1 MMSLS
6 TRSSNAIKL
15 SPGKGVNNRIDPC
28 ENGEQVLIGNTTV
41 GFHSYFQQAC
51 LRISSIARCPEAI
64 LIYLSSLCVFFALL
78 SLRAIDD
85 NRLTSWQWIFSESD
99 LLAISFTLIIG
110 LMIAWYISTIK
121 LSRHY
126 FVPVL
131 FLISYSIGI
140 LHWSSPEVIV
150 DAARYFTQAKYV
162 EMYGIGYFIS
172 EWGRGIMAWT
182 DLPLVPFI
190 YGLIFQVS
198 GESRA
203 GIQVINTLFF
213 SGTVIMT
220 FFIGKLL
227 WSERVGLYGA
237 LMLLAIPY
245 LHTQVPL
252 MLVDVPAM
260 FFLSLAIFV
269 YTRALT
275 RQNSILP
282 VLAAVCIVL
291 AMLTKYSTWL
301 MLSILPVISLVLFK
315 ITVNP
320 DARKM
325 MLKQNIIVL
334 ASLSAFLGLLL
345 LWKHEVFVNQIE
357 LLIGYQ
363 WPALSGW
370 SESHLST
377 FLFQSHP
384 FVSLA
389 AVVSL
394 YLAYKKRDLKYLI
407 IGWMILLILIIDIR
421 RIRYVLIAFPML
433 SLMAGYA
440 LANIKEARIRR
451 YLSLCIL
458 LSASIFSVSGFSSFL
473 GSTSASNIQAAS
485 KYIDSMELS
494 TVEVITLPQ
503 TRSSVNP
510 VMSIPLFDLYSQ
522 KQVIYRDERGRDPQT
537 KLNDMQSSPLRFT
550 WEYKLPT
557 YYQYNKENTERI
569 IAVISNSKK
578 QEIPG
583 NIRERLSAYKHA
595 RQFVTQEEIYRYKT
609 IVDIYLP
616 VRSQAINTIL

>member
-1 MMSLS
+1 
-6 TRSSNAIKL
+6 
-15 SPGKGVNNRIDPC
+15 
-28 ENGEQVLIGNTTV
+28 
-41 GFHSYFQQAC
+41 
-51 LRISSIARCPEAI
+51 
-64 LIYLSSLCVFFALL
+64 LSSLCVFFALL
-78 SLRAIDD
+78 SLRVLDD
-85 NRLTSWQWIFSESD
+85 NRLTSWQWIFAESD
-99 LLAISFTLIIG
+99 LLTISFSLVIG
-110 LMIAWYISTIK
+110 LMLAWYISAAN
-121 LSRHY
+121 LSRH
-126 FVPVL
+126 FTVPIL
-131 FLISYSIGI
+131 FLLSYSIGI

-190 YGLIFQVS
+190 YGLVFQVA

-220 FFIGKLL
+220 FFIGKIL
-227 WSERVGLYGA
+227 WNERVGLYGA

-260 FFLSLAIFV
+260 FFLSLAVFA

-275 RQNSILP
+275 RQNSMLP
-282 VLAAVCIVL
+282 VMAAVCIVL

-301 MLSILPVISLVLFK
+301 MLSILPVISLVNFK

-320 DARKM
+320 DTRK
-325 MLKQNIIVL
+325 LLVKQNIIVL
-334 ASLSAFLGLLL
+334 ASLSALLGLLL
-345 LWKHEVFVNQIE
+345 LWKHEVFIYQIG

-363 WPALSGW
+363 LPALGGW

-377 FLFQSHP
+377 FLFQAHP

-389 AVVSL
+389 A
-394 YLAYKKRDLKYLI
+394 LASMYIAYQKRDLKYLI
-407 IGWMILLILIIDIR
+407 IGWMILLILIMDIR
-421 RIRYVLIAFPML
+421 RIRYALVVFPML

-451 YLSLCIL
+451 YLTLCIL
-458 LSASIFSVSGFSSFL
+458 LSAGIFSITGFASFL
-473 GSTSASNIQAAS
+473 GNTSASNIQSAS
-485 KYIDSMELS
+485 KYIDSMELPI
-494 TVEVITLPQ
+494 VEVITLPQ

-522 KQVIYRDERGRDPQT
+522 KQVIYRDGRGRDPQT
-537 KLNDMQSSPLRFT
+537 KLNNMQSSPLRFT
-550 WEYKLPT
+550 WEYNLPA
-557 YYQYNKENTERI
+557 YYQYNKENTEII

-583 NIRERLSAYKHA
+583 NIRERLSNYVLA

-616 VRSQAINTIL
+616 VKKQKTNATL

>member
-1 MMSLS
+1 M
-6 TRSSNAIKL
+6 
-15 SPGKGVNNRIDPC
+15 
-28 ENGEQVLIGNTTV
+28 V
-41 GFHSYFQQAC
+41 GLRSYFKQAC
-51 LRISSIARCPEAI
+51 LHISSIARHPEAV
-64 LIYLSSLCVFFALL
+64 LIYVSSLCVFFALL
-78 SLRAIDD
+78 SLRALDD
-85 NRLTSWQWIFSESD
+85 NRLTSWQWVFSAAD
-99 LLAISFTLIIG
+99 LLNISFSLVIG
-110 LMIAWYISTIK
+110 LMLSWYISAIK
-121 LSRHY
+121 LSHNY
-126 FVPVL
+126 FVPIL
-131 FLISYSIGI
+131 FLLSYSIGI
-140 LHWSSPEVIV
+140 LHWGSPEVIV
-150 DAARYFTQAKYV
+150 DAARYFTQAKFI
-162 EMYGIGYFIS
+162 EIYGISYFIS
-172 EWGRGIMAWT
+172 EWGREIMAWT

-190 YGLIFQVS
+190 YGLIFQVA

-260 FFLSLAIFV
+260 FFLSLAVFI
-269 YTRALT
+269 YTRSLT

-334 ASLSAFLGLLL
+334 ATLSALLGLLL
-345 LWKHEVFVNQIE
+345 LWKHEVFVHQIG

-363 WPALSGW
+363 LPALGGW

-377 FLFQSHP
+377 YFFQTHP

-389 AVVSL
+389 AITSL
-394 YLAYKKRDLKYLI
+394 YIAYQKRDLKYLI
-407 IGWMILLILIIDIR
+407 IGWMILLILIMDIR
-421 RIRYVLIAFPML
+421 RIRYALVVFPML

-440 LANIKEARIRR
+440 LANIKKARIRR
-451 YLSLCIL
+451 YLTLCIL
-458 LSASIFSVSGFSSFL
+458 LSAGIFSITGFASFL
-473 GSTSASNIQAAS
+473 GTTSASNIQTAA
-485 KYIDSMELS
+485 KYIDSIDIS

-522 KQVIYRDERGRDPQT
+522 KQVIYRDGRGRDPQT
-537 KLNDMQSSPLRFT
+537 KLNNMQSSPLRFT
-550 WEYKLPT
+550 WEYGLPT

-583 NIRERLSAYKHA
+583 NIRERLSAYKLA
-595 RQFVTQEEIYRYKT
+595 RQFVTKEEIYRYKT

-616 VRSQAINTIL
+616 VESQKINLAL

>member
-1 MMSLS
+1 
-6 TRSSNAIKL
+6 
-15 SPGKGVNNRIDPC
+15 
-28 ENGEQVLIGNTTV
+28 
-41 GFHSYFQQAC
+41 
-51 LRISSIARCPEAI
+51 
-64 LIYLSSLCVFFALL
+64 
-78 SLRAIDD
+78 
-85 NRLTSWQWIFSESD
+85 
-99 LLAISFTLIIG
+99 
-110 LMIAWYISTIK
+110 
-121 LSRHY
+121 
-126 FVPVL
+126 
-131 FLISYSIGI
+131 
-140 LHWSSPEVIV
+140 VIV

-172 EWGRGIMAWT
+172 EWGSEVMAWT

-245 LHTQVPL
+245 LHTQIPL

-260 FFLSLAIFV
+260 FFLSLAVFI
-269 YTRALT
+269 YIRALT
-275 RQNSILP
+275 RQKSILP
-282 VLAAVCIVL
+282 ILAAVCIVL

-301 MLSILPVISLVLFK
+301 MLSVLPVISLVLFK

-320 DARKM
+320 DARKI

-345 LWKHEVFVNQIE
+345 LWKHEVFVHQIG
-357 LLIGYQ
+357 LLVGYQ
-363 WPALSGW
+363 LPALSGW

-377 FLFQSHP
+377 FFFQTHP
-384 FVSLA
+384 FVSMA
-389 AVVSL
+389 AIASL
-394 YLAYKKRDLKYLI
+394 YIAYQKRDLKYLI
-407 IGWMILLILIIDIR
+407 IGWMILL
-421 RIRYVLIAFPML
+421 L
-433 SLMAGYA
+433 SVG
-440 LANIKEARIRR
+440 
-451 YLSLCIL
+451 
-458 LSASIFSVSGFSSFL
+458 IFSTTGFAFFL
-473 GSTSASNIQAAS
+473 GGTSAGNIQAAS
-485 KYIDSMELS
+485 KYIDTIELS
-494 TVEVITLPQ
+494 TVEVITLLQ

-522 KQVIYRDERGRDPQT
+522 KQIIYRNGRGIDHQT
-537 KLNDMQSSPLRFT
+537 NLNSMQSSPLRFT
-550 WEYKLPT
+550 WEYNLPE
-557 YYQYNKENTERI
+557 YYQYNKENTENTENTEKI

-578 QEIPG
+578 QEIPD
-583 NIRERLSAYKHA
+583 NIRERLSTYKLV

-616 VRSQAINTIL
+616 VESQIINATL